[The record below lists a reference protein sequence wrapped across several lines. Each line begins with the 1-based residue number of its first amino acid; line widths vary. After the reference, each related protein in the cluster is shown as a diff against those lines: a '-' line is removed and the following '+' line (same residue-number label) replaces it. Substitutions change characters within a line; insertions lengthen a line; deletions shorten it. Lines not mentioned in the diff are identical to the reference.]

1 MYVYIHMYKMVLDQV
16 LAVCKG
22 KIRSIPD
29 ISHKNQLPGI
39 SDLNVKYEPIQGLK
53 ENLKVFCI
61 HMGTGFLTLTQYTCN

>member
-29 ISHKNQLPGI
+29 ISHRNQLPGV
-39 SDLNVKYEPIQGLK
+39 SDLNVKYEPIQVLK
-53 ENLKVFCI
+53 ENLKCFCI
-61 HMGTGFLTLTQYTCN
+61 QMGTGFLTLTQYTCN

>member
-39 SDLNVKYEPIQGLK
+39 SDLDVKYEPIQGLK

-61 HMGTGFLTLTQYTCN
+61 QMGTGFLTLTQYTCN